1 MGEGALERRSL
12 SRRGFI
18 GAAAGSA
25 AAAGA
30 ATIGLRTRA
39 FADSDPSAHD
49 AAIPKWRIG
58 IQCYV
63 VRGAPA
69 MGNGGAS
76 ESNPDKTRQWLD
88 TIVGTYGNVAV
99 ETYGNNYGQLTQS
112 RWRQEV
118 EARGGYCWGDHAG
131 GNLGS
136 GGAGGLPYPPALTPN
151 VDSLNTALSR
161 MHNLGTF
168 EIGNA
173 GTGTVGF
180 TGNGANFNVDMA
192 LDCANRMNHWGQWL
206 QKPEAIAGVTQPGIE
221 GARYYHHPHQNE
233 WRRVRGDGDPDGPP
247 TYSGQPEWINRQLME
262 VVFEHLDPEFGF
274 VQMDLAWARHDVAL
288 NTDQLYLDIHSEYED
303 QIESYHVKGMS
314 GTAEVDCNLP
324 EGSVNYRTGEPISGN
339 AGDRVPWVDLFN
351 SMRWP
356 ERKTYNW
363 ERDGPGSGLNLADLQ
378 VSFDRFATLMHQSV
392 LDRSLVGAPANVT
405 PPRIDYNARARL
417 AKVKG
422 NERGEWVRQQG
433 NQANF
438 QWLRNGTQPIWGAT
452 GPAYKVQPADA
463 GWDLVCEVSA
473 ISKNGNTTQEPTAPV
488 TIAGSSPQNITPPSL

>member
-1 MGEGALERRSL
+1 MGDDALARRGI

-18 GAAAGSA
+18 GAAAGTA

-30 ATIGLRTRA
+30 ATVGLRTRA
-39 FADSDPSAHD
+39 FAEADSDAHD

-69 MGNGGAS
+69 MGNGSPAQ
-76 ESNPDKTRQWLD
+76 SNPDKTRQWLD
-88 TIVGTYGNVAV
+88 TIVKTYGNVAV
-99 ETYGNNYGQLTQS
+99 ETYGNNYGSLSQAQ
-112 RWRQEV
+112 WREEV
-118 EARGGYCWGDHAG
+118 EARGGYCWGDHNG

-136 GGAGGLPYPPALTPN
+136 GGVPNPAAI
-151 VDSLNTALSR
+151 DTALSR

-173 GTGTVGF
+173 NTGVVGF
-180 TGNGANFNVDMA
+180 TGNGANFDVAMA
-192 LDCANRMNHWGQWL
+192 LECADRMNNWGLWMQ
-206 QKPEAIAGVTQPGIE
+206 QGDAVPGVTQPGIE

-233 WRRVRGDGDPDGPP
+233 WRRVRGDGDPEGPP

-274 VQMDLAWARHDVAL
+274 VQMDLAWARHNVAL
-288 NTDQLYLDIHSEYED
+288 NTDQLFLDIHSEYED

-324 EGSVNYRTGEPISGN
+324 AGSINYRTGEPISGN

-351 SMRWP
+351 SIRWP
-356 ERKTYNW
+356 ERKTFNW
-363 ERDGPGSGLNLADLQ
+363 ERDGPGSGLNLADLE
-378 VSFDRFATLMHQSV
+378 VSFDRFATLMHHAA
-392 LDRSLVGAPANVT
+392 LDRSVIGAPANVK
-405 PPRIDYNARARL
+405 PPRIDYKAKNGL
-417 AKVKG
+417 AKVTG
-422 NERGEWVRQQG
+422 RDRGKWVRHHG
-433 NQANF
+433 NSF
-438 QWLRNGTQPIWGAT
+438 DYQWLRNGTQPIWGAT
-452 GPAYKVQPADA
+452 GPTYKTQPADA

-473 ISKNGNTTQEPTAPV
+473 VNRHGSTPEPTPPV
-488 TIAGSSPQNITPPSL
+488 AVEGRPPENLTPPSL